1 MDRETERRLEQG
13 ENGEEREGR
22 TDRQTET
29 GRKGERETERR
40 GVGDR
45 QTETGR
51 KGERETERR
60 GKEGDR
66 QRQREGGR
74 DLFVHQPH
82 SFRVC
87 TEYPIKKEKKE
98 SEFA

>member
-1 MDRETERRLEQG
+1 MGEKGREMDRETERRLEQG

-40 GVGDR
+40 GVGER

-51 KGERETERR
+51 KGERERQRGEGRKETDRDR
-60 GKEGDR
+60 GKEG
-66 QRQREGGR
+66 EIC
-74 DLFVHQPH
+74 
-82 SFRVC
+82 SFISPTVL
-87 TEYPIKKEKKE
+87 E
-98 SEFA
+98 SAQNIL